1 MRTRREIETRLSQE
15 NDAFAIEVLRWVLAV
30 GCPMCDHKKRKELEV
45 QVQNGDVDPIY
56 LETRYNW
63 SEGTVMHHMDNHVE
77 FDPDEATHV
86 EKARSKSID
95 TLDSAE
101 DIVLRIRSYL
111 DELEEQKEAQGGI
124 TSEFVADASRLIGQA
139 NSALKLVGQL
149 KREIGVDSQLLL
161 AQAQMN
167 DISRILVDTL
177 RDQPHL
183 LDLVE
188 RRMLAM
194 NTVIDTDYEVVE

>member
-1 MRTRREIETRLSQE
+1 M
-15 NDAFAIEVLRWVLAV
+15 
-30 GCPMCDHKKRKELEV
+30 
-45 QVQNGDVDPIY
+45 
-56 LETRYNW
+56 
-63 SEGTVMHHMDNHVE
+63 
-77 FDPDEATHV
+77 
-86 EKARSKSID
+86 
-95 TLDSAE
+95 
-101 DIVLRIRSYL
+101 
-111 DELEEQKEAQGGI
+111 EEQKEAQGGI

-194 NTVIDTDYEVVE
+194 NTVIDTEYEVVE

>member
-1 MRTRREIETRLSQE
+1 MRTKREIETRLSQE
-15 NDAFAIEVLRWVLAV
+15 NDAFAIEVLRWVLAG
-30 GCPMCDHKKRKELEV
+30 GCPMCDHKKRKEFEV
-45 QVQNGDVDPIY
+45 QVQNKELDPIY

-77 FDPDEATHV
+77 FDPDEAKHV
-86 EKARSKSID
+86 EDARSKSID

-194 NTVIDTDYEVVE
+194 NTVIDTEYEVVD

>member
-1 MRTRREIETRLSQE
+1 MAAPCAITRSARTLRCRCRTGET
-15 NDAFAIEVLRWVLAV
+15 
-30 GCPMCDHKKRKELEV
+30 
-45 QVQNGDVDPIY
+45 DPVY

-63 SEGTVMHHMDNHVE
+63 PEGTVMHHMDNHVE
-77 FDPDEATHV
+77 FDPDEAKHV
-86 EKARSKSID
+86 EDARSKSID

-101 DIVLRIRSYL
+101 DIVIRIRSYL